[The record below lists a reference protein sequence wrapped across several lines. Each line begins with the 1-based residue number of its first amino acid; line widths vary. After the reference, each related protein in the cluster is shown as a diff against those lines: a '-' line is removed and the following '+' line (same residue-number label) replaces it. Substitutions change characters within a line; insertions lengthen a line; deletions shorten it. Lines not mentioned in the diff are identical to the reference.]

1 MGRLNGKSSHR
12 NVHLQDNDAMM
23 QESQKTLL
31 VYVLGLGYHDDLLT
45 RAVFMEVLTKILQQV

>member
-1 MGRLNGKSSHR
+1 MDRLNGKSSHR
-12 NVHLQDNDAMM
+12 NVHLQDNDPMM

>member
-12 NVHLQDNDAMM
+12 NVQLQDNDPMM
-23 QESQKTLL
+23 QESQKTFL